1 MKVIRYL
8 SAVILVIIL
17 SACGQHYAGFEKSKT
32 GLYYQFHSQN
42 PSAVMPSKGAI
53 VDLCMSIRTEN
64 DSVIMPEKNIT
75 TMMETPKFEGDLFD
89 ALRVLIADSDL
100 WFPFS
105 ISVIHGS
112 LGAVL
117 LYGAV
122 IWISIIVINVRK
134 AEDQERNT

>member
-1 MKVIRYL
+1 MYGVGHYIIWTIAVSAYL
-8 SAVILVIIL
+8 VTAWMLFKSEEGGRSLL
-17 SACGQHYAGFEKSKT
+17 GFV
-32 GLYYQFHSQN
+32 LFN
-42 PSAVMPSKGAI
+42 LFV
-53 VDLCMSIRTEN
+53 V
-64 DSVIMPEKNIT
+64 V
-75 TMMETPKFEGDLFD
+75 LFD